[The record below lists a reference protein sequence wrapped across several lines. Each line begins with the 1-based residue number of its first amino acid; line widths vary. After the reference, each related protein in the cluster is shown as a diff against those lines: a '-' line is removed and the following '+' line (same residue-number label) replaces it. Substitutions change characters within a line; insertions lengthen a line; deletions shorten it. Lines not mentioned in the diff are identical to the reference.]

1 MASTARRGWTQRRKE
16 RVSRI
21 MEATM
26 NFEIEFEEVKPTAS
40 GRVRPL
46 WVFVLA
52 LAGAVSLL
60 VIVLGTSYF

>member
-1 MASTARRGWTQRRKE
+1 
-16 RVSRI
+16 

-60 VIVLGTSYF
+60 VLVLGTSYF